1 MAADTTTPL
10 PGDTE
15 YDLVRKI
22 LLAIPGSGLGHGT
35 YVPPSQGDEE
45 YDLWR
50 KILTALG

>member
-1 MAADTTTPL
+1 MAADEIRPL

-22 LLAIPGSGLGHGT
+22 LLALPGSGFDNGT
-35 YVPPSQGDEE
+35 YVAPKPADLE

-50 KILTALG
+50 KILNTLG